1 MDLLERLENV
11 YQELRN
17 RGKVHTRHDFAVM
30 MDASDTTVSRAFK
43 SDPRYLTPSIVK
55 RAEAL
60 LSGEPAPSPSKDP
73 EQTAGTADAIFI
85 PKETAKLYTNMSES
99 IRILSETIAKMQG
112 VTFARPD
119 MVRNEDKKG

>member
-60 LSGEPAPSPSKDP
+60 LSGEPAPSPRK
-73 EQTAGTADAIFI
+73 ELEKTEADDVIFI

-99 IRILSETIAKMQG
+99 IRLLSETIAKMQG
-112 VTFARPD
+112 VTMARPD
-119 MVRNEDKKG
+119 IIRNEDKKG